1 VTKPQILHPAQPLA
15 IPLMEL
21 TPVVPDCTGMGLLAS
36 LTEMLNAGS
45 PHGNFPLPDISV
57 RPRGQK

>member
-1 VTKPQILHPAQPLA
+1 MK
-15 IPLMEL
+15 L
-21 TPVVPDCTGMGLLAS
+21 TPVVPDRTGMGLLAS

-57 RPRGQK
+57 RPRLQK